1 MKSFRQYLIPS
12 IIAQVFLSC
21 YAIVDGIFIGY
32 RMNDLGL
39 AAINIAWPITAFI
52 QGVGFAIGISAGI
65 YISRLKGLGEEEK
78 IKKLKSAI
86 LVYLLGISILLGILF
101 FALKTPILILFKAE
115 GETLDAANRYIT
127 IILYGSIFQLMGC
140 GMAPLI
146 KNSGHVRTAM
156 VASLLATLTNLILD
170 YLLIFLFEFGLEGAA
185 VASVIAQAV
194 SFLICFI
201 PYVREMKGILFDK
214 ESLKEIFLGMLAP
227 FILNYSYS
235 IIIILTNA
243 LCEAYSGDAA
253 VAAYTVLSYLLYVV
267 SAIAQ
272 GTSDAI
278 QPLFSYH
285 SSKEEYKIIHKYFYK
300 CLIISFS
307 LVMLFSVIFYFTKNP
322 IAILYGLSN
331 DGMNIYNEALL
342 FYLFGFIFVSF
353 NKVTCSYLYS
363 INKKLLANILVL
375 SEPLILTPA
384 LYFIFVSQV
393 GLIGLW
399 ISFLVIQAIL
409 ACLSFAFYFISR
421 RGFNGRAIDS
431 RQA

>member
-39 AAINIAWPITAFI
+39 AAINLAWPITAFI
-52 QGVGFAIGISAGI
+52 QGVGFALGISAGI
-65 YISRLKGLGEEEK
+65 YISRLKGLGEEER
-78 IKKLKSAI
+78 IKKLKSSI
-86 LVYLLGISILLGILF
+86 LVYLFTVAIILGITF
-101 FALKTPILILFKAE
+101 FFLKTPILRLFNAE

-127 IILYGSIFQLMGC
+127 IILYGSIFQVMGC

-146 KNSGHVRTAM
+146 KNSGHVRIAM
-156 VASLLATLTNLILD
+156 AASLLATLTNLILD
-170 YLLIFLFEFGLEGAA
+170 YFLIFQFEFGLEGAA
-185 VASVIAQAV
+185 VASVIAQGV

-201 PYVREMKGILFDK
+201 PYVKEMKGILFDK

-243 LCEAYSGDAA
+243 LCEAYNGDAA
-253 VAAYTVLSYLLYVV
+253 VAAYTVLSYMLYVV

-285 SSKEEYKIIHKYFYK
+285 SSKGESKIIYKYLYK
-300 CLIISFS
+300 CLIIS
-307 LVMLFSVIFYFTKNP
+307 LVLVLIFSVIFYFTKNP
-322 IAILYGLSN
+322 IGILYGLSN
-331 DGMNIYNEALL
+331 DGMNIYNEAIL
-342 FYLFGFIFVSF
+342 FYLFGFIFVAFS
-353 NKVTCSYLYS
+353 KVICSYLYS
-363 INKKLLANILVL
+363 INSKILANILVL
-375 SEPLILTPA
+375 SEPFILTPL
-384 LYFIFVSQV
+384 LYFIFVSNI

-399 ISFLVIQAIL
+399 ISFLVIQFILVIL
-409 ACLSFAFYFISR
+409 AFIFYILSR
-421 RGFNGRAIDS
+421 RGFNGRTIDS
-431 RQA
+431 R